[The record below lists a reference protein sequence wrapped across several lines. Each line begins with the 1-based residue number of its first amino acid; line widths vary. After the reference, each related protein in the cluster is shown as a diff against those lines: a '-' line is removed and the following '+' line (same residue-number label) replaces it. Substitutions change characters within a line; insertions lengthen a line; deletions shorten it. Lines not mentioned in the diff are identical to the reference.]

1 MTASQQPNHQIID
14 LGYRP
19 RQWQDTCHRRRK
31 RFTVLALHRR
41 AGKTE
46 LAVMELMDKALR
58 CEHELP
64 LFVYLAPF
72 LKQAKAIAWERIK
85 AYARRIP
92 GVEINESELWVRFP
106 HNGARIQLFGGDNP
120 DGMRG
125 LRLDGAVIDE
135 VAQIKPE
142 VWNEIIQPALSD
154 RKGWALFIGTPK
166 GINLFSEL
174 YYRAESLPDW
184 YAARYTVYDTDA
196 LDPEEVERLK
206 RDMPENEIAREYLCD
221 FSASAEDQLISIAD
235 AEVAARR
242 YLREDQYNFAAKVI
256 GVDPARFG
264 DDKSVI
270 FPRQGLAAFKPK
282 VLAGI
287 DNMRLADAVAA
298 AIEKF
303 KPDAVFIDAG
313 NGSGVIDRLRQLGHA
328 VIEVNFGGKPIDP
341 RFLNKR
347 AEMWWAV
354 KDWIAQGGAIPNM
367 ADLKQDLATPT
378 YHYNAANKLCLES
391 KDDIKT
397 RILRSPDTADAL
409 ALTFAMPVAPSLKW
423 AHPSLDRRGIA
434 VEYDPFVNA

>member
-1 MTASQQPNHQIID
+1 MQSQLID

-19 RQWQDTCHRRRK
+19 RAWQHECHQARR

-46 LAVMELMDKALR
+46 LAVMELIDKALR
-58 CEHELP
+58 CELDLP

-85 AYARRIP
+85 AYAYKIP
-92 GVEINESELWVRFP
+92 GVDINESELWVRFP
-106 HNGARIQLFGGDNP
+106 NNGARIQLYGGDNP

-125 LRLDGAVIDE
+125 LRVDGAVIDE

-142 VWNEIIQPALSD
+142 VWNEILQPALSD
-154 RKGWALFIGTPK
+154 RKGWAIFIGTPK

-174 YYRAESLPDW
+174 YYKAEQLPDW
-184 YAARYTVYDTDA
+184 HAARYTVYDTHA
-196 LDPEEVERLK
+196 IDPEEIDRLR
-206 RDMPENEIAREYLCD
+206 RDMPENEFSREYLCD

-235 AEVAARR
+235 AEEAARR
-242 YLREDQYNFAAKVI
+242 YLREDQYNFAARVL

-270 FPRQGLAAFKPK
+270 FPRQGLAAFKPRIMQ
-282 VLAGI
+282 GI
-287 DNMRLADAVAA
+287 DNMRLADAVAS

-303 KPDAVFIDAG
+303 QPDAVFIDAG
-313 NGSGVIDRLRQLGHA
+313 NGSGVIDRLRQLGHP

-347 AEMWWAV
+347 AEMWWGMKEWLAT
-354 KDWIAQGGAIPNM
+354 GGAIPNLP
-367 ADLKQDLATPT
+367 ALKQDMASPT
-378 YHYNAANKLCLES
+378 YSYNSANKLVLES
-391 KDDIKT
+391 KDDIKA
-397 RILRSPDTADAL
+397 RIMRSPDLADAL
-409 ALTFAMPVAPSLKW
+409 ALTFATPVAKSLRY
-423 AHPSLDRRGIA
+423 AHPSFADKA
-434 VEYDPFVNA
+434 MSYEYDPFAAA

>member
-1 MTASQQPNHQIID
+1 MSESEEVVD

-19 RQWQDTCHRRRK
+19 RKWQGECHRARK

-46 LAVMELMDKALR
+46 LAVMQLISEALR
-58 CEHELP
+58 TNLELP

-85 AYARRIP
+85 AYARKVP
-92 GVEINESELWVRFP
+92 GVDINESELWVRFP

-142 VWNEIIQPALSD
+142 VWNEIVQPALSD

-174 YYRAESLPDW
+174 YYKAETLPDW
-184 YAARYTVYDTDA
+184 YAARYTVFDTDA
-196 LDPEEVERLK
+196 LDPEEVARLR
-206 RDMPENEIAREYLCD
+206 RDMPENEFSREYLCD
-221 FSASAEDQLISIAD
+221 FAASAEDQLISIGL
-235 AEVAARR
+235 AEEAARR
-242 YLREDQYNFAAKVI
+242 TLRSEQYDFASKI
-256 GVDPARFG
+256 LGVDPARFG

-270 FPRQGLAAFKPK
+270 FPRQGLVAFKPK
-282 VLAGI
+282 VYHGI
-287 DNMRLADAVAA
+287 NNMQLADAVAA
-298 AIEKF
+298 AIDRF
-303 KPDAVFIDAG
+303 RPDATFIDAG

-341 RFLNKR
+341 RFINKR
-347 AEMWWAV
+347 TEMWWRMKEWV
-354 KDWIAQGGAIPNM
+354 EQGGVIPNM
-367 ADLKQDLATPT
+367 PELKQDLASPT
-378 YHYNAANKLCLES
+378 YHFNAQNKICLES
-391 KDDIKT
+391 KDDIKA
-397 RILRSPDTADAL
+397 RIMRSPDHADAL
-409 ALTFAMPVAPSLKW
+409 ALTFAYPVAPTPQY
-423 AHPSLDRRGIA
+423 AHPSFVQPRVA
-434 VEYDPFVNA
+434 AEYDPFENA

>member
-1 MTASQQPNHQIID
+1 MTEQVVD

-19 RQWQDTCHRRRK
+19 RKWQEQCHRARR

-46 LAVMELMDKALR
+46 LAVMQLMDEALR
-58 CEHELP
+58 CTLPLP

-85 AYARRIP
+85 AYARQVP
-92 GVEINESELWVRFP
+92 GVEVNESELWVRMP
-106 HNGARIQLFGGDNP
+106 HNSARIQLFGGDNP

-174 YYRAESLPDW
+174 FYKAENLPDW
-184 YAARYTVYDTDA
+184 YSARYTVYDTDA
-196 LDPEEVERLK
+196 LDPDEVERLR
-206 RDMPENEIAREYLCD
+206 RDMPDNEFSREYLCD
-221 FSASAEDQLISIAD
+221 FSASAEDQLISIGM
-235 AEVAARR
+235 AEEAARR
-242 YLREDQYNFAAKVI
+242 TLRTEQYDFAARVL

-270 FPRQGLAAFKPK
+270 YPRQGLVAFKPR
-282 VLAGI
+282 VFSGI
-287 DNMRLADAVAA
+287 NNMQLADAVAN
-298 AIEKF
+298 AIQKF

-313 NGSGVIDRLRQLGHA
+313 NGSGVIDRLRQLGHS
-328 VIEVNFGGKPIDP
+328 VIEVNFGGRPIDP
-341 RFLNKR
+341 RFINKR
-347 AEMWWAV
+347 TEMWWRMKEWV
-354 KDWIAQGGAIPNM
+354 EQGGVIPND
-367 ADLKQDLATPT
+367 AQLKQDLASPT
-378 YHYNAANKLCLES
+378 YYYNTANKLCLES
-391 KDDIKT
+391 KDEIKA
-397 RILRSPDTADAL
+397 RIMRSPDQADAL
-409 ALTFAMPVAPSLKW
+409 ALTFAFPVAPSLKHI
-423 AHPSLDRRGIA
+423 HPSFEKHG
-434 VEYDPFVNA
+434 VVTEYDPLEHA

>member
-1 MTASQQPNHQIID
+1 MTEPVIID
-14 LGYRP
+14 LGYKP
-19 RQWQDTCHRRRK
+19 RKWQEQCHRSRK

-46 LAVMELMDKALR
+46 LAVMQLMDEALR
-58 CEHELP
+58 CTLPLP

-85 AYARRIP
+85 AYARCIP
-92 GVEINESELWVRFP
+92 NIEINESELWVRMP

-174 YYRAESLPDW
+174 FYKAERLPDW
-184 YAARYTVYDTDA
+184 YSARYTVYDTDA
-196 LDPEEVERLK
+196 LDPDEVERLR
-206 RDMPENEIAREYLCD
+206 RDMPENEFAREYLCD
-221 FSASAEDQLISIAD
+221 FAASAEDQLISIGM
-235 AEVAARR
+235 AEEAARR
-242 YLREDQYNFAAKVI
+242 TLRTEQYDFAAKVI

-270 FPRQGLAAFKPK
+270 YPRQGLVAFKPK
-282 VLAGI
+282 VFAGI
-287 DNMRLADAVAA
+287 NNMQLADAVAS
-298 AIEKF
+298 AIHNF

-313 NGSGVIDRLRQLGHA
+313 NGAGVIDRLRQLGHA
-328 VIEVNFGGKPIDP
+328 VIEVNFGGKAIDP
-341 RFLNKR
+341 RFINKR
-347 AEMWWAV
+347 TEMWWRM
-354 KDWIAQGGAIPNM
+354 KEWIEQGGVIPNSPE
-367 ADLKQDLATPT
+367 LKQDLASPT
-378 YHYNAANKLCLES
+378 YHYNSANKLCLES
-391 KDDIKT
+391 KDDIKA
-397 RILRSPDTADAL
+397 RIMRSPDQADAL
-409 ALTFAMPVAPSLKW
+409 ALTFAFPVAPSLKHI
-423 AHPSLDRRGIA
+423 HPSFEQRG
-434 VEYDPFVNA
+434 VLTEYDPFEAA

>member
-1 MTASQQPNHQIID
+1 MTEQIVD

-19 RQWQDTCHRRRK
+19 RKWQEQCHRARK

-46 LAVMELMDKALR
+46 LAVMQLMDEALR
-58 CEHELP
+58 CTLPLP

-85 AYARRIP
+85 AYARRVP
-92 GVEINESELWVRFP
+92 SVEINESELWVRFP

-174 YYRAESLPDW
+174 FYKAELLPDW
-184 YAARYTVYDTDA
+184 YSARYTVYDTDA
-196 LDPEEVERLK
+196 LDPDEVERLR
-206 RDMPENEIAREYLCD
+206 RDMPENEFSREYLCD
-221 FSASAEDQLISIAD
+221 FAASAEDQLISIGM
-235 AEVAARR
+235 AEEAARR
-242 YLREDQYNFAAKVI
+242 TLRPEQYNFAARI
-256 GVDPARFG
+256 LGVDPARFG

-270 FPRQGLAAFKPK
+270 YPRQGLVAFKPK
-282 VLAGI
+282 VFSGI
-287 DNMRLADAVAA
+287 NNMQLADAVAN
-298 AIEKF
+298 AIDKF

-313 NGSGVIDRLRQLGHA
+313 NGAGVIDRLRQLGHV
-328 VIEVNFGGKPIDP
+328 VIEVNFGGKAIDG
-341 RFLNKR
+341 RFINKR
-347 AEMWWAV
+347 TEMWWRM
-354 KDWIAQGGAIPNM
+354 KEWIEQGGVIPNS
-367 ADLKQDLATPT
+367 AELKQDLASPT
-378 YHYNAANKLCLES
+378 YYYNAANKVCLES
-391 KDDIKT
+391 KDEIKA
-397 RILRSPDTADAL
+397 RIMRSPDQADAL
-409 ALTFAMPVAPSLKW
+409 ALTFAFPVAPSLKHI
-423 AHPSLDRRGIA
+423 HPSFEQRGVA
-434 VEYDPFVNA
+434 AEYDPFERA

>member
-1 MTASQQPNHQIID
+1 MSQQLID

-19 RQWQDTCHRRRK
+19 RVWQDQCHRARK

-46 LAVMELMDKALR
+46 LAVMELVDKALR
-58 CEHELP
+58 CALPLP
-64 LFVYLAPF
+64 LFVYVAPF

-85 AYARRIP
+85 AYSHKIP

-106 HNGARIQLFGGDNP
+106 NNGAKIQLYGGDNP

-125 LRLDGAVIDE
+125 LRIDGAVIDE

-142 VWNEIIQPALSD
+142 VWNEILQPALSD

-174 YYRAESLPDW
+174 YYKAEQLPDW
-184 YAARYTVYDTDA
+184 HAARYTVFDTDA
-196 LDPEEVERLK
+196 IDPDEVERLR
-206 RDMPENEIAREYLCD
+206 RDMPENEFAREYLCD
-221 FSASAEDQLISIAD
+221 FSASAEDQLISIAN
-235 AEVAARR
+235 AEEAARR
-242 YLREDQYNFAAKVI
+242 FLRSDQYDFAAKVL

-270 FPRQGLAAFKPK
+270 FPRQGLAAFKPR
-282 VLAGI
+282 VMAGI
-287 DNMRLADAVAA
+287 DNMALADAVAA
-298 AIEKF
+298 AIRKWQ
-303 KPDAVFIDAG
+303 PDAVFIDAG
-313 NGSGVIDRLRQLGHA
+313 NGSGVIDRLRQMGHPI
-328 VIEVNFGGKPIDP
+328 IEVNFGGKPTDP

-354 KDWIAQGGAIPNM
+354 KEWIASGGTIPNM
-367 ADLKQDLATPT
+367 PELKQDLASPT

-391 KDDIKT
+391 KDDIKA
-397 RILRSPDTADAL
+397 RIMRSPDLADGL
-409 ALTFAMPVAPSLKW
+409 ALTFASPVAKTMRY
-423 AHPSLDRRGIA
+423 AHPSLADKA
-434 VEYDPFVNA
+434 MNYEYDPFATA